1 MAKSY
6 VSNPLIK
13 AQHQE
18 VEFTEEQLAEYV
30 KCAKDPGYFIEN
42 YVQIVHLE
50 RGLVPFEMYDFQK
63 KMVETFHD
71 NRFVICKVGRQ
82 SGKSVTVIAYLLWY
96 LLFNESV
103 SVAMLANKSATSREL
118 LSRMQLAYENLP
130 FWLQQG
136 VGVWNKGS
144 FELENGSKIVSSA
157 TSSSA
162 IRGSS
167 FNLVF
172 LDEFAFVE
180 NNLAEDFFRSVFPTI
195 SSGQNTKLMIVSTP
209 YGMNHYYK
217 MWKEA
222 IDGRSEFVP
231 IEVHWSEVPGRDE
244 EWKEKTIR
252 NTSVEQFRQEFET
265 EFIGSDQTLIEP
277 NVLQALRWEK
287 PHMAKHG
294 LTIYEEPS
302 TNYLYACT
310 VDVALGKG
318 KDYSAFIIYNITQIP
333 YTVAAI
339 YRDNTITPLVFPNV
353 IHQLVRQY
361 NNAYTLVEIDGSGA
375 QVGDILRHDLGYE
388 NLLMTW
394 NAGRNGIQISSGFK
408 RSAMMGLKMTRPVK
422 NIGCM
427 TIKNLVEQEKIVL
440 RDVNLITE
448 FYSFAQ
454 KGQSWEATPGCHD
467 DLVMCCV
474 SFAWLVAQRYFAEL
488 TDVNLRENL
497 LNDVEEETWDEL
509 TPFGFIDDG
518 LMDIPTE
525 TTHVAREGSDDW
537 LENRGTD
544 WL

>member
-6 VSNPLIK
+6 INNPLIK

-18 VEFTEEQLAEYV
+18 VEFTEEQISEFV
-30 KCAKDPGYFIEN
+30 KCANSPEYFIEQ
-42 YVQIVHLE
+42 YLKIVHLE

-63 KMVETFHD
+63 NMVKTFHE
-71 NRFVICKVGRQ
+71 NRFTICKVGRQ

-103 SVAMLANKSATSREL
+103 SVAMLANKAATSREL

-144 FELENGSKIVSSA
+144 FELENGSKIISAA

-180 NNLAEDFFRSVFPTI
+180 NNLAEDFFRSVYPTI
-195 SSGQNTKLMIVSTP
+195 SSAENTKLIIVSTP
-209 YGMNHYYK
+209 YGMNHYYR

-222 IDGRSEFVP
+222 VDKRSNFVP
-231 IEVHWSEVPGRDE
+231 IQVHWSEVPGRDE
-244 EWKEKTIR
+244 EWKANTIK

-265 EFIGSDQTLIEP
+265 EFIGSDSTLIDP

-287 PHMAKHG
+287 PLIDRKG

-302 TNYLYACT
+302 TNNLYACT

-318 KDYSAFIIYNITQIP
+318 KDYSTFLIFDITQIP
-333 YTVAAI
+333 YRIVAV
-339 YRDNTITPLVFPNV
+339 YRDNLITPLVFPNV
-353 IHQLVRQY
+353 IHSLVKQY

-427 TIKNLVEQEKIVL
+427 TLKNLVEQEKILL
-440 RDVNLITE
+440 RDVHVITE

-454 KGQSWEATPGCHD
+454 KGQGFEATPGTHD

-474 SFAWLVAQRYFAEL
+474 SFSWLVAQRYFAEL

-497 LNDVEEETWDEL
+497 LDDVEDETWDSL

-518 LMDIPTE
+518 LIDIPSE
-525 TTHVAREGSDDW
+525 TTHVARDGNDDW
-537 LENRGTD
+537 LDNRGTD

>member
-1 MAKSY
+1 MKSY
-6 VSNPLIK
+6 VNNPLIK
-13 AQHQE
+13 ASHQTQ
-18 VEFTEEQLAEYV
+18 EFTEEQIQEFV
-30 KCAKDPGYFIEN
+30 KCANSPEYFIIN
-42 YVQIVHLE
+42 YIKIVHLE

-63 KMVETFHD
+63 KMVSTFHE
-71 NRFVICKVGRQ
+71 NRFTICKVGRQ
-82 SGKSVTVIAYLLWY
+82 SGKSVTVIAYLLWF

-118 LSRMQLAYENLP
+118 LSRMQLAYEHLP

-144 FELENGSKIVSSA
+144 FELENGSKIISSA

-180 NNLAEDFFRSVFPTI
+180 NNLAEDFFRSVYPTI
-195 SSGQNTKLMIVSTP
+195 SSAENTKLIIVSTP
-209 YGMNHYYK
+209 YGMNHYYR

-222 IDGRSEFVP
+222 VDKRSNFVP
-231 IEVHWSEVPGRDE
+231 IQVHWSEVPGRDE
-244 EWKEKTIR
+244 EWKQNTIK
-252 NTSVEQFRQEFET
+252 NTSIEQFRQEFET
-265 EFIGSDQTLIEP
+265 EFIGSDSTLIDP
-277 NVLQALRWEK
+277 NVLQALRWEQPLINK
-287 PHMAKHG
+287 KG

-302 TNYLYACT
+302 TTKLYACT

-318 KDYSAFIIYNITQIP
+318 KDYSAFLIYDITQIP
-333 YTVAAI
+333 YRIVAV

-353 IHQLVRQY
+353 IHSLVKQY

-427 TIKNLVEQEKIVL
+427 TLKNLVEQEKIIL
-440 RDVNLITE
+440 RDVNVITE

-454 KGQSWEATPGCHD
+454 KGQSFEATPGTHD

-474 SFAWLVAQRYFAEL
+474 SFSWLVAQRYFAEL

-497 LNDVEEETWDEL
+497 LNDVEEETWDSL

-518 LMDIPTE
+518 LMDIPSE
-525 TTHVAREGSDDW
+525 TQHVAREGNDDW

>member
-1 MAKSY
+1 MKSY
-6 VSNPLIK
+6 VNNPLIK
-13 AQHQE
+13 ASHQTQ
-18 VEFTEEQLAEYV
+18 EFTEEQIQEFV
-30 KCAKDPGYFIEN
+30 KCANSPEYFIVN
-42 YVQIVHLE
+42 YIKIVHLE

-63 KMVETFHD
+63 KMVSTFHE
-71 NRFVICKVGRQ
+71 NRFTICKVGRQ
-82 SGKSVTVIAYLLWY
+82 SGKSVTVIAYLLWF

-118 LSRMQLAYENLP
+118 LSRMQLAYEHLP

-144 FELENGSKIVSSA
+144 FELENGSKIISSA

-180 NNLAEDFFRSVFPTI
+180 NNLAEDFFRSVYPTI
-195 SSGQNTKLMIVSTP
+195 SSAENTKLIIVSTP
-209 YGMNHYYK
+209 YGMNHYYR

-222 IDGRSEFVP
+222 VDKRSNFIP
-231 IEVHWSEVPGRDE
+231 IQVHWSEVPGRDE
-244 EWKEKTIR
+244 EWKQNTIK
-252 NTSVEQFRQEFET
+252 NTSIEQFRQEFET
-265 EFIGSDQTLIEP
+265 EFIGSDSTLIDP
-277 NVLQALRWEK
+277 NVLQALRWEQPLINK
-287 PHMAKHG
+287 KG

-302 TNYLYACT
+302 TTKLYACT

-318 KDYSAFIIYNITQIP
+318 KDYSAFLIYDITQIP
-333 YTVAAI
+333 YRVVAV

-353 IHQLVRQY
+353 IHSLVKQY

-427 TIKNLVEQEKIVL
+427 TLKNLVEQEKIIL
-440 RDVNLITE
+440 RDVNVITE

-454 KGQSWEATPGCHD
+454 KGQSFEATPGTHD

-474 SFAWLVAQRYFAEL
+474 SFSWLVAQRYFAEL

-497 LNDVEEETWDEL
+497 LNDVEEETWDSL

-518 LMDIPTE
+518 LMDIPSE
-525 TTHVAREGSDDW
+525 TQHVAREGNDDW
-537 LENRGTD
+537 LDNRGTD

>member
-18 VEFTEEQLAEYV
+18 LEFTEEQLAEYA
-30 KCAKDPGYFIEN
+30 KCANNPGYFIEN
-42 YVQIVHLE
+42 YVKIVHLE

-63 KMVETFHD
+63 NMVQQFHD

-82 SGKSVTVIAYLLWY
+82 SGKSVTVIAYLLWF

-144 FELENGSKIVSSA
+144 FELENGSKIISSA

-244 EWKEKTIR
+244 DWKEKTIR

-265 EFIGSDQTLIEP
+265 EFIGSDQTLIDP

-287 PHMAKHG
+287 PHIQKHG

-339 YRDNTITPLVFPNV
+339 YRDNTITPLVFPNI

-427 TIKNLVEQEKIVL
+427 TVKNLVEQEKIVL

-518 LMDIPTE
+518 LMDIPSE

-537 LENRGTD
+537 MENRGTD